1 MARRERGGRR
11 GKGAALTLLRSNR
24 VSRRLIVE
32 PLRKLTQQRG
42 RVARAGSGFAHL
54 DRLRIVFLYGR
65 NPAEDHY
72 SAQVQRGID
81 EAVAALPVEQR
92 ARFELRMLSSGP
104 LTTFDGLAHAD
115 QEAILDAVVP
125 FVLQCFEGTP
135 AARLDSRRGLRTMRE
150 AALSKSWARPAEI
163 PVTSCCLPVDSFG

>member
-1 MARRERGGRR
+1 MSGWRQ
-11 GKGAALTLLRSNR
+11 T
-24 VSRRLIVE
+24 
-32 PLRKLTQQRG
+32 
-42 RVARAGSGFAHL
+42 GSVFAHL

-65 NPAEDHY
+65 NPEEDHY
-72 SAQVQRGID
+72 SDLVRRGID

-125 FVLQCFEGTP
+125 FVLQCFEGT
-135 AARLDSRRGLRTMRE
+135 T
-150 AALSKSWARPAEI
+150 
-163 PVTSCCLPVDSFG
+163 VTSA